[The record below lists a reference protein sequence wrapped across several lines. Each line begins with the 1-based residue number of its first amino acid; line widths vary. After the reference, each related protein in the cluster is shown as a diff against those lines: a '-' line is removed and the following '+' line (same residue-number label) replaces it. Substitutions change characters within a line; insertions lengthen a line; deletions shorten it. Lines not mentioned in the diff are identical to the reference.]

1 MRTRPFLTA
10 GALSLTLLSAAPAVA
25 DEAPVVVA
33 DCAAIVTG
41 TPGGRVALAPAS
53 VTEPV
58 VSALVPLDPL
68 GLLTGVFRSVWAT
81 TAPIPVGTVPT
92 GEAEIPGDRIAD
104 AVLARLG
111 ELPVLAPVLT
121 PLLST
126 VDTVLTPLC
135 RILVRGG
142 VPGAPPESAP
152 APPPPSAGGTV
163 PPGGDGAVPP
173 GGGDPPTAGRQWVVA
188 AVPGATSSGGTVF
201 GTPIPGRLPGFDLP
215 VGAGVPQAGGVPVA
229 VDARP
234 PAGSAEPRADVVPVV
249 ADARRAVGRVEG
261 LPTRLPDELSLPVLA
276 AILLLAAVSARL
288 VRRWGLRSPR

>member
-10 GALSLTLLSAAPAVA
+10 GALSLTLLSATPAVA

-41 TPGGRVALAPAS
+41 TPGGQVALAPAS

-58 VSALVPLDPL
+58 VSALAPLDPL

-142 VPGAPPESAP
+142 VPGAPPESTP
-152 APPPPSAGGTV
+152 APPPPPPPAGGAV
-163 PPGGDGAVPP
+163 PPGGDGT
-173 GGGDPPTAGRQWVVA
+173 PTAGRQWVVA

-201 GTPIPGRLPGFDLP
+201 GTPLPGQLPGFDLP
-215 VGAGVPQAGGVPVA
+215 VGAGSGVPQAGGVPVA
-229 VDARP
+229 VDARL

-249 ADARRAVGRVEG
+249 ADTPRSAGRVQA

-276 AILLLAAVSARL
+276 AILLLAGVSAQL
-288 VRRWGLRSPR
+288 VRRWGLRFPR